1 MFIDANCTSQ
11 KCKMPNLLQHQKL
24 VCCVA
29 AVEDNFQ
36 AIEEGVESMEDQIFV
51 EVPILGLFIF
61 LEVGWALLL
70 VGLSTMKVRQRS
82 TTSVPGS
89 MI

>member
-1 MFIDANCTSQ
+1 
-11 KCKMPNLLQHQKL
+11 MPNLFQHQKL

-36 AIEEGVESMEDQIFV
+36 TFEEGVESMEDQILV
-51 EVPILGLFIF
+51 EIPILGLFIF

-70 VGLSTMKVRQRS
+70 VGLSKQRKS
-82 TTSVPGS
+82 G
-89 MI
+89 